1 MSLTGRTKHSQL
13 ALLLPVLFILMTSIV
28 ETRGQRAGLNQPSM
42 RDRVRAIQRADMD
55 RLLIFSTPAKKE
67 SDSGRAAVMKQ
78 IREDFRDLQGLN
90 NKMMAEAWARETL
103 DYSFVSDMVSRI
115 RGKATR
121 LKLNL
126 NLPDAG
132 NFEKPAK
139 VHNVDTAR
147 EFRALLLILDQTIMQ
162 FVTNP
167 LFKTANTLE
176 VNQASKARR
185 DLEKVIS
192 LTADLKRTASRLDK
206 TSRST
211 H

>member
-1 MSLTGRTKHSQL
+1 MMSLTGRTKHSQL
-13 ALLLPVLFILMTSIV
+13 AFLPVLFVLITCLI
-28 ETRGQRAGLNQPSM
+28 EARGQQSGLNHPSM
-42 RDRVRAIQRADMD
+42 RDQVRAIQRADMD
-55 RLLIFSTPAKKE
+55 RLLISATPAKKE
-67 SDSGRAAVMKQ
+67 SDSGRAARMKQ

-90 NKMMAEAWARETL
+90 NKMMAEAWAREAL

-126 NLPDAG
+126 NLPDPG
-132 NFEKPAK
+132 NVEKPAK

-147 EFRALLLILDQTIMQ
+147 EFRSVLLVLDQTIMR

-167 LFKTANTLE
+167 LFRTPNTLE
-176 VNQASKARR
+176 VNQANKARQ
-185 DLEKVIS
+185 DLEEVIS

-206 TSRST
+206 TSSSS